1 MVSTRKL
8 GQVILTTLI
17 NRPIQ
22 VLRAF
27 RPAFSKFRCSWRT
40 AFLRRPPWHIASS
53 TARRATPVAISS
65 ISRSSIQPVHL
76 SNRAEPSPKIQART
90 SRQTRE
96 PGVRPAQGMN
106 GAQSSA
112 SWIVCF
118 WEKTYH
124 PWRYRP
130 APARKSGKNI
140 QSMALSSGPG
150 QSKKI
155 QHMGLSSGGSGPK
168 IWKLR

>member
-53 TARRATPVAISS
+53 IARIAIPVAISS
-65 ISRSSIQPVHL
+65 SSRSYIQPLHL
-76 SNRAEPSPKIQART
+76 SNRAELSPMIQART
-90 SRQTRE
+90 SRLTRE
-96 PGVRPAQGMN
+96 PGVRPARGMN

-112 SWIVCF
+112 PNKYAPPTVVYTTSLTRESGKKGTRQREPTKAPKALNAVFSLSTHADLAVCF
-118 WEKTYH
+118 QWKS
-124 PWRYRP
+124 
-130 APARKSGKNI
+130 APR
-140 QSMALSSGPG
+140 
-150 QSKKI
+150 
-155 QHMGLSSGGSGPK
+155 
-168 IWKLR
+168 